1 LAEKKCVV
9 KAAVLLNTLKV
20 SSAGQAGVAN
30 TDYTAAFDDKNQLVI
45 SVVKGGK
52 FDTATTLNLTYDEL
66 DVENFDYRNVI
77 GGVDSNDKATGFE
90 LIDTIYH
97 HFGIVPGLIAR
108 RASLKILQ

>member
-1 LAEKKCVV
+1 MTKI
-9 KAAVLLNTLKV
+9 NW
-20 SSAGQAGVAN
+20 
-30 TDYTAAFDDKNQLVI
+30 VI

-90 LIDTIYH
+90 LIVQSI
-97 HFGIVPGLIAR
+97 IISALCQGLLLHLV
-108 RASLKILQ
+108 SLKILQ